1 MNRLQVFSGLMV
13 GDGNT
18 ASDWEVVDIDDDSG
32 IITLRFRAES
42 SGSGDGRIYTLDAQ
56 WCYRKRAEKFSGTGG
71 SAGLVRSR
79 QGRFHRSS
87 ERF

>member
-1 MNRLQVFSGLMV
+1 LKVISRTAFRVFSELMV

-42 SGSGDGRIYTLDAQ
+42 SGSGDGRIYTITITATDEAGNSSTSDVEIIVPHD
-56 WCYRKRAEKFSGTGG
+56 KREKKK
-71 SAGLVRSR
+71 
-79 QGRFHRSS
+79 
-87 ERF
+87 

>member
-1 MNRLQVFSGLMV
+1 LNRLQVFSGLMV

-42 SGSGDGRIYTLDAQ
+42 SGSGDGRIYTIAITATDEAGNSSTSDVEIIVPHD
-56 WCYRKRAEKFSGTGG
+56 KRGKKK
-71 SAGLVRSR
+71 
-79 QGRFHRSS
+79 
-87 ERF
+87 